1 MLATWGG
8 LNINQHRRRGGLI
21 VLGITVA
28 SAIGT
33 NLSLAQGKVE
43 MYGNA
48 ILRIL
53 AVACY
58 LKVDARASYE
68 RL

>member
-1 MLATWGG
+1 M
-8 LNINQHRRRGGLI
+8 
-21 VLGITVA
+21 LGITVA

-53 AVACY
+53 AVTCY

>member
-1 MLATWGG
+1 M
-8 LNINQHRRRGGLI
+8 
-21 VLGITVA
+21 LGITVV

-33 NLSLAQGKVE
+33 TLSLVQRKVE
-43 MYGNA
+43 MYGNG

-53 AVACY
+53 AVTCY
-58 LKVDARASYE
+58 LKVNARTSYE

>member
-1 MLATWGG
+1 M
-8 LNINQHRRRGGLI
+8 
-21 VLGITVA
+21 LGITVV